1 MLIEFVLFYK
11 NNSQNRKRSCPFR
24 CKNKAL
30 LACLYHL
37 ILLCQWDRA
46 VTPLSLSHYLHAF
59 ACLFAPNKGSLGMKE
74 AFFISNFMGY
84 DCNVVSNVLVVKKI
98 SKLVRASRILA
109 EEVVSMLKCAVFL
122 LKT

>member
-1 MLIEFVLFYK
+1 MLIKFVLFYK
-11 NNSQNRKRSCPFR
+11 NNSQNRKISCLFR

-30 LACLYHL
+30 FACLYHL
-37 ILLCQWDRA
+37 ILLCQWDRT
-46 VTPLSLSHYLHAF
+46 VTPLSLQCYLHAF
-59 ACLFAPNKGSLGMKE
+59 ASLFALNKGSFGMKE
-74 AFFISNFMGY
+74 AFFIRKFMGY

-98 SKLVRASRILA
+98 SKLVRISRILA